1 MLERKIN
8 AYSNDKIIP
17 GLKELYHDIQKNYP
31 NLNIENISVQTSGGS
46 FDLKP
51 FIKL

>member
-1 MLERKIN
+1 MLDRKVS
-8 AYSNDKIIP
+8 AYSNDKVIP
-17 GLKELYHDIQKNYP
+17 GFKELYNSVKGNYP
-31 NLNIENISVQTSGGS
+31 NLNIENITFQTSGGS